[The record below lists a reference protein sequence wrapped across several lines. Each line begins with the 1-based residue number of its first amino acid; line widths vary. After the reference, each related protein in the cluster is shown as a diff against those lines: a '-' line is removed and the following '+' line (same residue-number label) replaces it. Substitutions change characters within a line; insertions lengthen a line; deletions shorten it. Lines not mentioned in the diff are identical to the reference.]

1 MKGVV
6 ITAEN
11 IFDKVSKRASE
22 KGMSINSLE
31 KKAGIAIGSVY
42 KWNSVSPTIRN
53 ISKVAEV
60 LECSIAKRI
69 VASNVSNKKES
80 MVMFR

>member
-31 KKAGIAIGSVY
+31 KKAGISIGSVY

-60 LECSIAKRI
+60 LECSIDELL
-69 VASNVSNKKES
+69 KE
-80 MVMFR
+80 

>member
-1 MKGVV
+1 MIFSEPIAMKGVV

-11 IFDKVSKRASE
+11 IFDKGSKRASE

-60 LECSIAKRI
+60 LECSIDELL
-69 VASNVSNKKES
+69 KE
-80 MVMFR
+80 